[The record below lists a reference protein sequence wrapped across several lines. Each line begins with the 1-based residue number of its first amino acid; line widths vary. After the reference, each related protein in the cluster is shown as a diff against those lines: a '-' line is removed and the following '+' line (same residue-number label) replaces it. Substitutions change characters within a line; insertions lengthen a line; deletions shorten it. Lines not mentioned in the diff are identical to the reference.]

1 MPFIPA
7 AASCGVLRL
16 KIKNI
21 VGQWSGFIDASVR
34 RKKDGPRIEWS
45 YDRQRLRSAE
55 KYDGKWLILS
65 TDYSL
70 NANNAVNM
78 YLEKDFIEKVFR
90 VLKTHEEVEPVRHRL
105 EHRVKAYL
113 FVCMLA
119 YRLLAVLQWKL
130 KEASGKE
137 GSWESAD
144 MFLRDLAVV
153 QRVEVRFGN
162 EVKTWYLNMTDSVSA
177 RLKEI
182 GMSALF
188 KEETRLV
195 G

>member
-1 MPFIPA
+1 
-7 AASCGVLRL
+7 
-16 KIKNI
+16 
-21 VGQWSGFIDASVR
+21 
-34 RKKDGPRIEWS
+34 
-45 YDRQRLRSAE
+45 
-55 KYDGKWLILS
+55 
-65 TDYSL
+65 
-70 NANNAVNM
+70 M

-90 VLKTHEEVEPVRHRL
+90 VLKTQEEVEPVRHRL

-144 MFLRDLAVV
+144 MFLRDLAMV

-177 RLKEI
+177 TLKEI

-188 KEETRLV
+188 KEETRLA